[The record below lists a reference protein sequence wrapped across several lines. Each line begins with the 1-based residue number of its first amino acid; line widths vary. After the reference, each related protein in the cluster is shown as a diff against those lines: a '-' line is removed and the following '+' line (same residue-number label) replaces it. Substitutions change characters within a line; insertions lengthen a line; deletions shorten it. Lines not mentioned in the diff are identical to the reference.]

1 MREVT
6 IHCVYRRRMNNLPV
20 ARLIHSF
27 SVRCDHCSALR
38 SLTEREKALLLDGP
52 RLVQVD
58 DSPAP
63 PPKQP
68 SRPSVMTMKA
78 RVTLT

>member
-6 IHCVYRRRMNNLPV
+6 VHCIYCKRMNAVPV
-20 ARLIHSF
+20 ARLTHSF

-58 DSPAP
+58 ASVDRS
-63 PPKQP
+63 
-68 SRPSVMTMKA
+68 PSVMQSGTRPTLMTIKA
-78 RVTLT
+78 R